1 MIEAR
6 LRIERGA
13 FTLDAEFS
21 VPAGG
26 VTAIFG
32 PSGSGKTLLLR
43 TIAGLEGNSTGSFK
57 IGDDVWQS
65 ESSFLAPH
73 KRSVG
78 YVFQEPSLFPH
89 LSVRRNLEYA
99 VKRVPDGSQKVT
111 FEEAVALL
119 GVEPLLCRNPDSL
132 SGGERQRAAIA
143 RALLTSPR
151 LLLMD
156 EPLASL
162 DIAGKSE
169 ILPFLDRLHRELQ
182 TPILYV
188 SHSPDEVAQ
197 LADYLVLLEHGSVL
211 ATGPIGEMLTR
222 LDLPP
227 AHGPEAEAVIEAEVA
242 GYDAEDGLTYVDFAG
257 GRITVVSQEMPLGR
271 LVRIRLRARDVSL
284 TLERHANTSILNILE
299 ATVEELSD
307 NGHPQVTVRLSVG
320 GLPILSR
327 ITRRSA
333 ITLDLVP
340 GRKVFAQIKSVALLA

>member
-13 FTLDAEFS
+13 FRLDANFA
-21 VPAGG
+21 VPCRG

-43 TIAGLEGNSTGSFK
+43 AIAGLEGSSTGSFK

-65 ESSFLAPH
+65 ESSFLDAH
-73 KRSVG
+73 ERSVG
-78 YVFQEPSLFPH
+78 YVFQEASLFPH

-99 VKRVPDGSQKVT
+99 LKRVPDGTHKVS

-119 GVEPLLCRNPDSL
+119 GVEPLLHRNPDSL
-132 SGGERQRAAIA
+132 SGGERQRVAIA

-156 EPLASL
+156 EPMASL

-169 ILPFLDRLHRELQ
+169 IIPFLERLHRDLQ

-197 LADYLVLLEHGSVL
+197 LADHLVLLERGSVL
-211 ATGPIGEMLTR
+211 ATGSIGEMLTR
-222 LDLPP
+222 LDLPL
-227 AHGPEAEAVIEAEVA
+227 AHGPEAEAVIEAEIS
-242 GYDAEDGLTYVDFAG
+242 GYDAEDGLTCVDFAG
-257 GRITVVSQEMPLGR
+257 GRITVAGR
-271 LVRIRLRARDVSL
+271 ELPVGRMVRVRLRARDVSL
-284 TLERHANTSILNILE
+284 TLERHADTSILNILE

-307 NGHPQVTVRLSVG
+307 DGRPQVTVRLSVG
-320 GLPILSR
+320 GPPILSR

-333 ITLDLVP
+333 TRLNLVP